1 MVADGGSI
9 LDVNRLL
16 ARRAF
21 LRGALGAT
29 AGGAALYA
37 VGCGSDDSS
46 DPTATSAPATQAPT
60 SMAQPTAGA
69 TAATTANPQGISPVL
84 LTSEYIAGRDNRFVV
99 GLLDAAGKLVL
110 DANVHLRF
118 YTIGSDGVTGTLRGE
133 GDAAF
138 TQLNIEGAHT
148 HDSTT
153 GAAASDDAISFYVA
167 NAPFDQAGKW
177 GVQVIVTP
185 DNGGQAAQ
193 IQVPIDVLATAA
205 TPDLGDTPPASQN
218 DTTATNAD
226 PASLCS
232 RKPPCSLHDK
242 AIADVL
248 GKGRPLVVQF
258 STPAFCQTRF
268 CGPVL
273 EVLLSKVPQ
282 YQDRVDFV
290 HIEVWQ
296 DFQLQKYRPAMT
308 EWHLTTE
315 PWTFFMDK
323 GGKVVLKVESIFSE
337 EEISSALDQLAAL

>member
-1 MVADGGSI
+1 VTDPVRN
-9 LDVNRLL
+9 LDRNRLL

-21 LRGALGAT
+21 LRGTLALT
-29 AGGAALYA
+29 ASGAAIYA

-46 DPTATSAPATQAPT
+46 DPTATAGAPTSAPT

-69 TAATTANPQGISPVL
+69 TAASTANPQGISPVL

-99 GLLDAAGKLVL
+99 GLLDGAGKLVL

-118 YTIGSDGVTGTLRGE
+118 FTIGDDGVSGTLRGE

-153 GAAASDDAISFYVA
+153 GAASSDDAISFYVA

-185 DNGGQAAQ
+185 DNGGQPAQ
-193 IQVPIDVLATAA
+193 IQVPLDVLAKSS
-205 TPDLGDTPPASQN
+205 TPDLGQTPPASQN

-226 PASLCS
+226 PSSLCS
-232 RKPPCSLHDK
+232 RKPPCNLHDK
-242 AIADVL
+242 AIGDVL
-248 GKGRPLVVQF
+248 GKGRPLVVQV

-273 EVLLSKVPQ
+273 EVLLDKVPQ

-308 EWHLTTE
+308 EWRLTTE

-323 GGKVVLKVESIFSE
+323 TGKVVLKLESIFSE
-337 EEISSALDQLAAL
+337 EELSSALDQLAAL